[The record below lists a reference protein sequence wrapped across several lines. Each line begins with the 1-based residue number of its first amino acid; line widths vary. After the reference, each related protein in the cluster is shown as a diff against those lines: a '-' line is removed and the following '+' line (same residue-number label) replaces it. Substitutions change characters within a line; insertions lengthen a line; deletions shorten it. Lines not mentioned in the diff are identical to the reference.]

1 MTTHN
6 KRKGSAGYA
15 PGGGWNS
22 PWWMMETTVDFAD
35 GTTYEAADTV
45 QLFDIPA
52 GCWILLATIHVQT
65 GEGDTCTVD
74 LGDADSTDGFIDGG
88 DIETAGVYI
97 GNELA
102 LTEGTPNT
110 LTDTYVFP
118 GGRLCAA
125 DEIVSLVLGHNT
137 DAAKITV
144 RIFGITAQ
152 AGGGD

>member
-6 KRKGSAGYA
+6 KRLGSTGNAVGGAWNA
-15 PGGGWNS
+15 PWFVLEN
-22 PWWMMETTVDFAD
+22 TVDFAD

-45 QLFDIPA
+45 QLFNIPA
-52 GCWILLATIHVQT
+52 GTWVLLTTIHVVT
-65 GEGDTCTVD
+65 GEGATCTVD

-88 DIETAGVYI
+88 DIETAGVFL
-97 GNELA
+97 GNKLA

-110 LTDTYVFP
+110 LTDTYLFP

-125 DEIVSLVLGHNT
+125 AEVISLVLGHDT

-144 RIFGITAQ
+144 RVFGISAR
-152 AGGGD
+152 AGGGN